1 MGNFKFRA
9 ILVLYFSRR
18 VNIHKVLGV
27 EKEEE
32 QRKRCRRSDF
42 EKGLVNLNR
51 NPAESE
57 LVLSQNLLAMMLL
70 WPAFP
75 NTFFILARRLALE
88 ICNIG
93 TDAKSP
99 ELSFQLNFWHLRA
112 QEV

>member
-1 MGNFKFRA
+1 M
-9 ILVLYFSRR
+9 
-18 VNIHKVLGV
+18 GV

-32 QRKRCRRSDF
+32 QRKRCHRSDF
-42 EKGLVNLNR
+42 EKGSVDLKR

-57 LVLSQNLLAMMLL
+57 LVLLQNLLPVRSTLASFSKYL
-70 WPAFP
+70 
-75 NTFFILARRLALE
+75 FILACRLALE

-99 ELSFQLNFWHLRA
+99 ELSYQLNFWHLRA